1 MDRISALRNIEDAL
15 SDFESGEDELRETQR
30 RVLSVLQTYATEFE
44 TEQDLSAYRAC
55 GDERAEG
62 IVVVAESVDEARER
76 IEGLLDDETVKF
88 EMERTVND
96 RTREMEN

>member
-30 RVLSVLQTYATEFE
+30 RVQTVLQTYATEFE
-44 TEQDLSAYRAC
+44 AERDLSVYRAC

-62 IVVVAESVDEARER
+62 IVVVSESKEDAKKRVVE
-76 IEGLLDDETVKF
+76 LLDDETVAF
-88 EMERTVND
+88 EV
-96 RTREMEN
+96 ENINS

>member
-30 RVLSVLQTYATEFE
+30 RVLTVLQTYATEFE
-44 TEQDLSAYRAC
+44 TERDSSAYRAY

-62 IVVVAESVDEARER
+62 IVVVAESEAEATKRV
-76 IEGLLDDETVKF
+76 IELLDDETVGF
-88 EMERTVND
+88 DV
-96 RTREMEN
+96 ENVDK